1 MSSMLVALLVPICLA
16 TLVFTIVLAKAA
28 IAGRAWPS
36 LETLGLGAVVNFFD
50 TLGIGSFA
58 PTTAW
63 LKFRHLT
70 PDRLIPPTILVGL
83 TAGAVV
89 ESIIFLLQ
97 LGVKVDPVLLV
108 GCIVA
113 CTTGGLIGAPLVH
126 KTRVWIVQFIVAG
139 GLLLAALAY
148 AMTNLNMFPGGGTAA
163 SLSVVLTILAIA
175 ANFGFGVLLNYGVG
189 NYAPTL
195 VILSLMGMDP
205 RLCFPIMAGAAA
217 LMGATASIRHINTG
231 NLDLRVVV
239 GLTIGGIPA
248 VFVAAYL
255 VVTMPLELLRW
266 LVLIVVLYAA
276 SIMLRAAIL
285 GRLEHYA
292 EPGTAPLT
300 SELDGKT
307 SRPVAAGALSTLN
320 IAGWVLVFAGLL
332 GAILAFAMKT
342 TVSTAIGDVNNLG
355 LMNDQQNYLMV
366 SGFIAVVGA
375 IMIAARRRR

>member
-113 CTTGGLIGAPLVH
+113 CTTGGLIGAPWS
-126 KTRVWIVQFIVAG
+126 TRRGCGSSSSSLPAGCCCVWATCCPVRREISG
-139 GLLLAALAY
+139 
-148 AMTNLNMFPGGGTAA
+148 
-163 SLSVVLTILAIA
+163 SSRW
-175 ANFGFGVLLNYGVG
+175 
-189 NYAPTL
+189 
-195 VILSLMGMDP
+195 P
-205 RLCFPIMAGAAA
+205 RG
-217 LMGATASIRHINTG
+217 
-231 NLDLRVVV
+231 
-239 GLTIGGIPA
+239 
-248 VFVAAYL
+248 
-255 VVTMPLELLRW
+255 
-266 LVLIVVLYAA
+266 
-276 SIMLRAAIL
+276 
-285 GRLEHYA
+285 
-292 EPGTAPLT
+292 
-300 SELDGKT
+300 
-307 SRPVAAGALSTLN
+307 
-320 IAGWVLVFAGLL
+320 
-332 GAILAFAMKT
+332 
-342 TVSTAIGDVNNLG
+342 
-355 LMNDQQNYLMV
+355 
-366 SGFIAVVGA
+366 
-375 IMIAARRRR
+375 